1 MNYKEALKIIKACQP
16 VNKVPEKE
24 TGFYLLSENVNQYLF
39 ADLLNI
45 YYNIEKGQKI
55 LTGYGSSVQAKVAQP
70 KEKEMEIKEKKEV
83 KEIKQEKEI
92 EKAKTEIVEK
102 VEKPKVEEVKKGIKE
117 EKKEEKAIE
126 IKKEKAIEMK
136 KEEIKPITL
145 EEIKAKKEIEFKKEK
160 EVATFKIEVPSR
172 ENALREAEERVKSLT
187 KTESVSKS
195 ELSAKLV
202 KLTTEMIREKQA
214 DRKIM
219 LKTEIERI
227 KEMIKAID
235 EGKQVKED
243 VNKAIET
250 MIKADIE
257 KAVSTLKTITEAN
270 REKVPYAI
278 LYKTLEEA
286 VNGYREYLTV
296 LHSEII
302 KKTNASVALPS
313 YKELYD
319 LLDHY
324 KELGKLEVE
333 KGKSKEEIKEKI
345 NNMKEAVLLH
355 ELSLKDKKAFL
366 AYTKGEITK
375 EEALKRAKIILAVNL
390 GLSEDEARKMF

>member
-24 TGFYLLSENVNQYLF
+24 TGFYLLSESVNQYLF

-45 YYNIEKGQKI
+45 YYNIEKGQKL
-55 LTGYGSSVQAKVAQP
+55 LTGYGSSVQAKVVQP
-70 KEKEMEIKEKKEV
+70 KEKEMEIKEKTEV

-102 VEKPKVEEVKKGIKE
+102 VEKSKADEVKKGIKE

-126 IKKEKAIEMK
+126 IK

-187 KTESVSKS
+187 KTESVSKA

-250 MIKADIE
+250 MIKADVE

-286 VNGYREYLTV
+286 VNGYREYLSV
-296 LHSEII
+296 LHAEII

-355 ELSLKDKKAFL
+355 ELSLKDKKTFL

>member
-24 TGFYLLSENVNQYLF
+24 TGFYLLSESVNQYLF

-45 YYNIEKGQKI
+45 YYNIEKGQKL
-55 LTGYGSSVQAKVAQP
+55 LTGYGSSVQAKVVQP
-70 KEKEMEIKEKKEV
+70 KEKEM
-83 KEIKQEKEI
+83 

-117 EKKEEKAIE
+117 EKKEEKV
-126 IKKEKAIEMK
+126 IEMK
-136 KEEIKPITL
+136 KEEIKPISL
-145 EEIKAKKEIEFKKEK
+145 EEIKAKKEIDFKKEK
-160 EVATFKIEVPSR
+160 EVATFKIEVPSK

-187 KTESVSKS
+187 TTGSISKA

-250 MIKADIE
+250 MIKTDIE

-278 LYKTLEEA
+278 LYKTLEDA
-286 VNGYREYLTV
+286 VNGYREYLSV
-296 LHSEII
+296 LHAEII

-313 YKELYD
+313 YKELYE

-324 KELGKLEVE
+324 KELGKLEGE

-355 ELSLKDKKAFL
+355 ELSLKDKKTFL

-375 EEALKRAKIILAVNL
+375 EEALKRAKIMMAVNL